1 MKKVLPALLLVLG
14 LGTCGCGGSRKKVIA
29 VIPKGT
35 SHLFWLSVQAGAVA
49 AGQDLGVEVLWNGP
63 ATETEYSRQIQI
75 VDSMIARRVDGI
87 ALAAAERKAL
97 VGVVDRARKAGI
109 PVTIFDSG
117 LDSDNYTTFVATD
130 NYEAGRLA
138 ARTLARLVGGKGKV
152 AVVMHAPGSFSTME
166 RERGFDEAMA
176 QEFPGIRVVAR
187 QFGLSDRAK
196 AVAAS
201 ENILTAHPDLDGL
214 FASTEPSSTGA
225 ALALRARNLAGK
237 IKFVAFDSSESMI
250 ADLKA
255 GVIDAM
261 VVQDPFRMG
270 YEAVRTLVEK
280 IQGGSPPKRMDLHAT
295 VVSRENLQ
303 DPEIQRLISPNLSKY
318 LKLR

>member
-35 SHLFWLSVQAGAVA
+35 SHLFWLSVQAGAAA

-97 VGVVDRARKAGI
+97 VGVVDRAMKAGI

-303 DPEIQRLISPNLSKY
+303 DPDIQRLISPNLSKY